1 MLVLVSGKLI
11 LRRIYVLKD
20 KVVLRAD
27 HSNIDDKEFEKKDIK
42 EIWKIKYSFFKR
54 IPELKDDLEDQLSLL
69 ANELNKIKKQLK

>member
-1 MLVLVSGKLI
+1 M
-11 LRRIYVLKD
+11 RRIYVMKD

-27 HSNIDDKEFEKKDIK
+27 HSNIEDKEFEKKDIK

-54 IPELKDDLEDQLSLL
+54 IPELKDDLEDQLSML